1 MNIAAT
7 MSVSAGSLA
16 NSGVRLSSRL
26 YTATALEAKLSIR
39 GLGVIRLDLSLP
51 REKQEIFAAK

>member
-1 MNIAAT
+1 

-16 NSGVRLSSRL
+16 SSGIRLSSRL

-39 GLGVIRLDLSLP
+39 GIGLLRLDLSLP
-51 REKQEIFAAK
+51 RDKQEIFAAK